1 MFYGLEKWCKE
12 YPDRTPCKSD
22 DFRPR
27 GAAFTLTP
35 PTRGCAGRCSPPPRG
50 ANARMGPRAPG
61 ADAGS
66 GGWGFGTALLGC
78 DTGGCFW
85 CTAALVGPPRAS
97 STLRLVRR
105 LPRLATA
112 SYGKAP
118 PARRGATP
126 CAASPSTRA
135 HDAGRPREPRH
146 PSEMAFSA
154 SAALVSP
161 PRTARGDPGTRGGPS
176 PAALVHAPDTCLNSH
191 ANGRSVPC
199 KAVRTHIVPVL
210 VSAPQ

>member
-61 ADAGS
+61 AEASS

-118 PARRGATP
+118 PARR
-126 CAASPSTRA
+126 RA
-135 HDAGRPREPRH
+135 KPVRCVTLRPP
-146 PSEMAFSA
+146 A
-154 SAALVSP
+154 
-161 PRTARGDPGTRGGPS
+161 RTTQPS
-176 PAALVHAPDTCLNSH
+176 PA
-191 ANGRSVPC
+191 GRVTPLP
-199 KAVRTHIVPVL
+199 ARTTQGDPVRRVTLHL
-210 VSAPQ
+210 HPQQ